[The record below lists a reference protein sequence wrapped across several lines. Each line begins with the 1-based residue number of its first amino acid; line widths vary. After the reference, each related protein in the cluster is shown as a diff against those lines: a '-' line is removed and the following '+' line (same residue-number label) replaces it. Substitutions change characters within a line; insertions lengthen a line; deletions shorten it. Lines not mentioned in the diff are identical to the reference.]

1 MEYNK
6 KTYIVSS
13 KHLETEAG
21 DPASASDLFLE
32 NKIIWKS
39 KGKPYEVTIVDVSR
53 EFMYMHTIIAKH
65 VYKAIYRQTFK
76 RGCQKQQWFGY
87 YNR

>member
-1 MEYNK
+1 ME
-6 KTYIVSS
+6 VQ
-13 KHLETEAG
+13 
-21 DPASASDLFLE
+21 
-32 NKIIWKS
+32 
-39 KGKPYEVTIVDVSR
+39 GKPYEVTIVDVSR